1 MSQTPDTFSLLAD
14 HFESVM
20 ATDRMDFGITNCHE
34 TLKAVNNGGSLS
46 DALRIVTAI
55 LPRLERIEL
64 SVATTLL
71 ADGSRY
77 GKSELYRI
85 YDMIQWRSD
94 AGKNLGGSLLE
105 SMEYWTSTWT
115 IWLEDKPN
123 RFGLQTFCG

>member
-1 MSQTPDTFSLLAD
+1 MSQIPNTFSLLAD
-14 HFESVM
+14 HFESVTP
-20 ATDRMDFGITNCHE
+20 TDRVDFGIENWHE
-34 TLKAVNNGGSLS
+34 TLKAANNGTSLI

-55 LPRLERIEL
+55 LPKLEPIEL

-85 YDMIQWRSD
+85 HDMIQWPAD
-94 AGKNLGGSLLE
+94 AGKNHGGSLLE
-105 SMEYWTSTWT
+105 IMEYWISTWI
-115 IWLEDKPN
+115 IWWEDKPN